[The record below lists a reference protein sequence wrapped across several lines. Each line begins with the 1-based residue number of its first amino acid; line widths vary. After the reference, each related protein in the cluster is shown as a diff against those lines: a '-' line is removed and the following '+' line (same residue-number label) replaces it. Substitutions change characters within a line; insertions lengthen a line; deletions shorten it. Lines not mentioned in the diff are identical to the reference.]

1 MRGITKQMIDDYK
14 LKKLGYDFMGYT
26 FNNIN
31 ELSFH
36 HLIIHRRL
44 CNEMPDRGYNREN
57 GAILKQYSSHE
68 YLHLIELYDRD
79 MFLEITKWLVEENQ
93 LGRLDIESL
102 RKIRNVLLSFEKEHE
117 DTKNSSGQLIL
128 KKKFKN
134 RITL

>member
-1 MRGITKQMIDDYK
+1 MREITRSMIREFR
-14 LKKLGYDFMGYT
+14 LKELGYDFLGYT
-26 FNNIN
+26 FKNTN

-36 HLIIHRRL
+36 HLIIPRRL
-44 CNEMPDRGYNREN
+44 CNKMPDKGYNREN
-57 GAILKQYSSHE
+57 GAILNQYSSHE

-102 RKIRNVLLSFEKEHE
+102 RKIRDVLLSFEKEHE
-117 DTKNSSGQLIL
+117 NTKNSSGQLIL